1 MKTRS
6 IFLIASL
13 LVVPVLSFAQN
24 QELISK
30 AEKEGEVILYATMS
44 VTDFAHLAKAFKEK
58 HPRINLRHI
67 SLPSA
72 RQMARVMQE
81 FRAGGVQADVLGNSP
96 DALLYLKQQGVLGQ
110 YRSPEAKNLF
120 QGAWDND
127 GFWSGIT
134 TDLLVTGFNPRLLSK
149 AAVPKSYD
157 EYLRPQMKGQIA
169 LNRGVP
175 YPLTG
180 MVSLRGEEQ
189 GIAYFKRLSQQDL
202 RLIGDFNHM
211 VNLMAAGEYSLT
223 GFMQV
228 SKLDAMKRKEAPVD
242 WVAAPQTFA
251 TIASIGMVKNPLH
264 PAGAQL
270 LIDFYLSAEGQRALA
285 AAGKIPLRKGVK
297 SPSKDID
304 QVLESGSLH
313 VIRPD
318 GSYDKYMKIYN
329 EYLSVR

>member
-6 IFLIASL
+6 IFLIAFL
-13 LVVPVLSFAQN
+13 LVTPYLGFAQN

-44 VTDFAHLAKAFKEK
+44 VADFAHLAKAFKEK
-58 HPRINLRHI
+58 YPRINLRHI
-67 SLPSA
+67 SLPSS
-72 RQMARVMQE
+72 RQTARVMQE
-81 FRAGGVQADVLGNSP
+81 FRAGAVQADVLGNSP
-96 DALLYLKQQGVLGQ
+96 DALLYLKQQGVVGQ

-120 QGAWDND
+120 QGSWDSD
-127 GFWSGIT
+127 GFWFGIT

-157 EYLRPQMKGQIA
+157 DYLRPQMKGQLA

-211 VNLMAAGEYSLT
+211 VNLMAARRIFPYRFHAGLQTRRHEAQRSAGGLGGSAADIGDDCQHRHGEKPAASGRSAVIDRFLSFGRRPT
-223 GFMQV
+223 RLG
-228 SKLDAMKRKEAPVD
+228 SRRKDP
-242 WVAAPQTFA
+242 AA
-251 TIASIGMVKNPLH
+251 
-264 PAGAQL
+264 
-270 LIDFYLSAEGQRALA
+270 
-285 AAGKIPLRKGVK
+285 
-297 SPSKDID
+297 
-304 QVLESGSLH
+304 
-313 VIRPD
+313 
-318 GSYDKYMKIYN
+318 
-329 EYLSVR
+329 

>member
-1 MKTRS
+1 MK
-6 IFLIASL
+6 IANLLL
-13 LVVPVLSFAQN
+13 LVSLAISPALSFSQSP
-24 QELISK
+24 ELVAR
-30 AEKEGEVILYATMS
+30 AEKEGEVLLYATMS
-44 VTDFAHLAKAFKEK
+44 VADFAHLAKAFKEK
-58 HPRINLRHI
+58 YPRINLRHI
-67 SLPSA
+67 SLPSS
-72 RQMARVMQE
+72 RQTARVMQE

-96 DALLYLKQQGVLGQ
+96 DTLVYLKQQGVVGS

-134 TDLLVTGFNPRLLSK
+134 TDLLVTGFNPRLMPR

-157 EYLRPQMKGQIA
+157 DYLRPQIKGQMAI
-169 LNRGVP
+169 NRGVP

-180 MVSLRGEEQ
+180 MVSLRGEDQ
-189 GIAYFKRLSQQDL
+189 GIAYFKKLSQQDL

-228 SKLDAMKRKEAPVD
+228 SKLDAMKRREAPVD

-251 TIASIGMVKNPLH
+251 TIASIGMVKNAPH

-285 AAGKIPLRKGVK
+285 AAGKIPLRKGIK
-297 SPSKDID
+297 SPSKEID
-304 QVLESGSLH
+304 QVLESGHLH

-318 GSYDKYMKIYN
+318 SSYDKYMKIYN
-329 EYLSVR
+329 EYLGVR